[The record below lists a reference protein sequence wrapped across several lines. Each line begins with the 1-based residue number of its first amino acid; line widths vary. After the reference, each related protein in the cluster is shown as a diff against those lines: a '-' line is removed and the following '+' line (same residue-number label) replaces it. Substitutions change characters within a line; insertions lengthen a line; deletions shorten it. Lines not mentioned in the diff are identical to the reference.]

1 VNAKLISIAGP
12 LNGATLTVTEG
23 MSIGRAPENTISI
36 DDPQVSRRHCLI
48 GSTGGKHTISDLES
62 LNGTFVNGLP
72 IKERLLEAN
81 DQIRIGSSLFLFLPN
96 ENESATLP
104 PQAQLDEGRSV
115 VRNAVQRRLEDTLY
129 CHPENSEAVFAPAG
143 RPVQELKALLRISA
157 AISSV
162 RGLEPLQRSLLEWI
176 FELVP
181 VKRGAIILLRNGVDE
196 FASIFGWDRMSGLNR
211 PVQVSRAAIDRA
223 LRERVAVLSNEVEQR
238 ESSGT
243 EVNPPSSSIGSLLA
257 VPLLLQE
264 RLIGAIYL
272 DTDDPAVRLTQEHLQ
287 LVTAIAGMAALALD
301 NARRLEWLEAETRR
315 LQAEIEIEHN
325 MVGDGRKMRE
335 IYHFIS
341 KVAPTDSTVLICGES
356 GTGKELVARAV
367 HRNSRRAAKPFVA
380 INCAAL
386 AETLLESEL
395 FGHEKGSFT
404 GAIAQKRGKLE
415 VADGGTVFLDEVAEL
430 APTLQAKLL
439 RVLQEREFE
448 RVGGTR
454 PIRVDLRVIAATNRD
469 LLQAIK
475 TGLFR
480 QDLYFRLN
488 VVSLTMPPLRDRRE
502 DIPSLASYF
511 AAKYSAKSRRGV
523 VGLSPE
529 ARTSLMDYEWPGN
542 VRELENAIERAVI
555 MSSTDVIL
563 PEDLP
568 EAVLDSQ
575 VSSSAVA
582 TRYHEA
588 IKQAKRQVILK
599 ALEEKKGI
607 YTEAAKSLG
616 VHPNYLH
623 RLIRV
628 LDLRSELKVGA
639 RSSPRDAH
647 DTSQFID

>member
-1 VNAKLISIAGP
+1 MVKSKGNRKNVNAKLISIAGP
-12 LNGATLTVTEG
+12 LNGSTVTVTEEV
-23 MSIGRAPENTISI
+23 SIGRSPENTISI

-48 GSTGGKHTISDLES
+48 VNAGDKHTISDLES

-72 IKERLLEAN
+72 VKEHLLEPN
-81 DQIRIGSSLFLFLPN
+81 DQIRVGSSLFLFLLN
-96 ENESATLP
+96 ESESATLP

-115 VRNAVQRRLEDTLY
+115 VRSAVQRRLEDTLY
-129 CHPENSEAVFAPAG
+129 SHPENSEAVFAPAG
-143 RPVQELKALLRISA
+143 RSVEELKALLRISA
-157 AISSV
+157 ALSSV

-176 FELVP
+176 FELIP
-181 VKRGAIILLRNGVDE
+181 VKRGAIILVRNGADE
-196 FASIFGWDRMSGLNR
+196 FASIFGWDRMSGSNR

-223 LRERVAVLSNEVEQR
+223 LRERVAVLSNDVQQR
-238 ESSGT
+238 DNSRAATDEA
-243 EVNPPSSSIGSLLA
+243 SSSIRSLLA

-272 DTDDPAVRLTQEHLQ
+272 DTDDPKVRLTQEHLQ
-287 LVTAIAGMAALALD
+287 LVTAIAGMAAMALE

-315 LQAEIEIEHN
+315 LQAEIEIEHS
-325 MVGDGRKMRE
+325 MVGESRRMRE
-335 IYHFIS
+335 VYQFIS
-341 KVAPTDSTVLICGES
+341 KVAPADSTVLICGES

-367 HRNSRRAAKPFVA
+367 HRNSPRAAKPFVP
-380 INCAAL
+380 INCATL
-386 AETLLESEL
+386 AESLLESEL

-415 VADGGTVFLDEVAEL
+415 VADGGTVFLDEVGEL

-454 PIRVDLRVIAATNRD
+454 PIRIDLRVIAATNRD
-469 LLQAIK
+469 LIQAIK
-475 TGLFR
+475 KGLFR

-488 VVSLTMPPLRDRRE
+488 VVSLTVPPLRNRRE

-529 ARTSLMDYEWPGN
+529 ARTYLMDYDWPGN

-555 MSSTDVIL
+555 MGSTDIIL

-568 EAVLDSQ
+568 EAILDSQ
-575 VSSSAVA
+575 VSSSAA
-582 TRYHEA
+582 CTSYHEA

-599 ALEEKKGI
+599 ALEEKQGI

-639 RSSPRDAH
+639 RP
-647 DTSQFID
+647 